1 MESPTAWYFFSDD
14 LPDGEVILPIKNE
27 HGLAFAVRRGAM
39 EQSTLDDLNRTMRFV
54 LGVGLLHL
62 GQTEKP
68 PDEDKKE

>member
-14 LPDGEVILPIKNE
+14 LPDGEVILPIKNQ

-54 LGVGLLHL
+54 LSVGHLRL
-62 GQTEKP
+62 GQTEEP
-68 PDEDKKE
+68 PNEDKDG